1 MHHHKKEINLCHLS
15 HLLVKTV
22 AKLGDAALDLIK
34 LTALL
39 SSVSLDD
46 VHGYYLLFQ
55 INNEMK
61 AFSEQCGGLCCVL
74 LTAKND
80 LYLLSPKAS
89 LSLVARN

>member
-1 MHHHKKEINLCHLS
+1 MHHHKTEINLCHLS

-55 INNEMK
+55 IK
-61 AFSEQCGGLCCVL
+61 
-74 LTAKND
+74 
-80 LYLLSPKAS
+80 
-89 LSLVARN
+89 